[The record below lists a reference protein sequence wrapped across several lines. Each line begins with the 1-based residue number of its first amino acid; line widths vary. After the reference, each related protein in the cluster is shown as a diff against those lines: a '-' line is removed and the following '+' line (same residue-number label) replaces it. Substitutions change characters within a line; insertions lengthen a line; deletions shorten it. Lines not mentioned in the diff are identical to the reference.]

1 MQIWRITKTKYA
13 TSAFTGEGARQFGGR
28 WNSQGIAVVYGS
40 SSLSLAALEMF
51 VHMEISDA
59 NYLSLVAISATIP
72 ETVEKTEIT
81 ATMLPDNWRSFPAPS
96 SLARLGDNWVRSNAT
111 VALIVP
117 SVIIP
122 QEKNILLNPNHPDFS
137 QIQVHEAQPF
147 SFDSRMWK

>member
-1 MQIWRITKTKYA
+1 MQIWRITKAKYA
-13 TSAFTGEGARQFGGR
+13 ASAFTGEGARQLGGR
-28 WNSQGIAVVYGS
+28 WNSQGIAVVYCA

-81 ATMLPDNWRSFPAPS
+81 ATMLPDNWRNFPAPS
-96 SLARLGDNWVRSNAT
+96 SLAHLGDNWVRSNKT

-122 QEKNILLNPNHPDFS
+122 QENNILLNPNHPHFS
-137 QIQVHEAQPF
+137 QIQFHEAQPF
-147 SFDSRMWK
+147 AFDPRMWK